1 MTRGGH
7 RDERTGEDGGPERRC
22 IVSGESGPKEGLIR
36 FVAGPDGSVV
46 PDVAN
51 KLPGRGAYV
60 TATRAALDKAASKG
74 LFARALKQPVT
85 IPEGLADL
93 VERQLT
99 DRVIAHVALAR
110 KAGQAVAGF
119 EKVRDALDKGGVR
132 VLLQATDGS
141 VRGKSKLWTP
151 TGARYFAVLTAA
163 ELGLSFGR
171 EHAIHAALA
180 AGGLAERVVEDAAR
194 LSGLRASVGGGTT
207 AARKD

>member
-1 MTRGGH
+1 MTRGG
-7 RDERTGEDGGPERRC
+7 RPRETEDPERRC
-22 IVSGESGPKEGLIR
+22 IVSGESGPKQGLIR

-46 PDVAN
+46 PDVAA
-51 KLPGRGAYV
+51 KLPGRGVYV
-60 TATRAALDKAASKG
+60 TATREALDKAAKKG
-74 LFARALKQPVT
+74 LFTRALKQPVT
-85 IPEGLADL
+85 VPDGLSDM
-93 VERQLT
+93 VERLLI
-99 DRVIAHVALAR
+99 DRVVAHVALAR
-110 KAGQAVAGF
+110 KAGRAVCGF
-119 EKVRDALDKGGVR
+119 EKVRDALAKGGVR
-132 VLLQATDGS
+132 VLMQATDGS

-194 LSGLRASVGGGTT
+194 LSGLRAEMGGGDP

>member
-1 MTRGGH
+1 MTRGG
-7 RDERTGEDGGPERRC
+7 RPRETEDPERRC
-22 IVSGESGPKEGLIR
+22 IVSGESGPKQGLIR

-46 PDVAN
+46 PDVAA
-51 KLPGRGAYV
+51 KLPGRGVYV
-60 TATRAALDKAASKG
+60 TATREALDKAAKKG

-85 IPEGLADL
+85 VPDGLSDM
-93 VERQLT
+93 VERLLI
-99 DRVIAHVALAR
+99 DRVVAHVALAR
-110 KAGQAVAGF
+110 KAGRAVCGF
-119 EKVRDALDKGGVR
+119 EKVRDALAKGGVR
-132 VLLQATDGS
+132 VLMQATDGS

-194 LSGLRASVGGGTT
+194 LSGLRAEMGGGDP

>member
-1 MTRGGH
+1 MSRGG
-7 RDERTGEDGGPERRC
+7 RPREAEDPERRC
-22 IVSGESGPKEGLIR
+22 IVTGESGPKQGLIR

-46 PDVAN
+46 PDVAA
-51 KLPGRGAYV
+51 KLPGRGVYV
-60 TATRAALDKAASKG
+60 TSSREALEKAVKKG

-85 IPEGLADL
+85 VPDGLVEM

-99 DRVIAHVALAR
+99 DRVVAHVALAR
-110 KAGQAVAGF
+110 KAGTAVCGF
-119 EKVRDALDKGGVR
+119 EKVREALAKGGVR
-132 VLLQATDGS
+132 VLMQATDGS

-151 TGARYFAVLTAA
+151 TGARYFAVLSAA

-194 LSGLRASVGGGTT
+194 LSGLRAEMGGGDL

>member
-1 MTRGGH
+1 VTRGG
-7 RDERTGEDGGPERRC
+7 RPRETEDPERRC
-22 IVSGESGPKEGLIR
+22 IVTGESGPKQGLIR

-46 PDVAN
+46 PDVAA
-51 KLPGRGAYV
+51 KLPGRGVYV
-60 TATRAALDKAASKG
+60 TATREALDRAAKKG

-85 IPEGLADL
+85 VPDGLSDM
-93 VERQLT
+93 VERLLI
-99 DRVIAHVALAR
+99 DRVVAHVALAR
-110 KAGQAVAGF
+110 KAGRAVCGF
-119 EKVRDALDKGGVR
+119 EKVRDALAKGGVR
-132 VLLQATDGS
+132 VLMQATDGS

-194 LSGLRASVGGGTT
+194 LSGLRAEMGGGDP